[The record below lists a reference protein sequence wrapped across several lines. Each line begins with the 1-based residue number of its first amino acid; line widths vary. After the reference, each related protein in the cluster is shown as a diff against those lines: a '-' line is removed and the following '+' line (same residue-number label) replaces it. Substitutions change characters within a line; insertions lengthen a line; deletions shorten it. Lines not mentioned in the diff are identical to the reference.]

1 MTINPLERFA
11 LGAWQ
16 LSGPSIIHG
25 RNNGWGDFSEAQAE
39 TLLSACEQAGLNYI
53 DTAAA
58 YGNGESELRIG
69 RFLPVADV
77 EICTKLIPEPNMKCA
92 SAFQEPYVRGC
103 LIGSLARLNRACVDT
118 YLLHNPDTNALP
130 GQKLFRTLQREGLIR
145 HFGISARD
153 RFAAKKAIDVGFG
166 DTIELQYNAL
176 DRRSQPMISQAH
188 ALGMRVFLRG
198 VLASG
203 YLQSQAPLLTSNDIR
218 ALATTEQQ
226 TWLLSASASLAF
238 LDELPGGR
246 AVSALRFALGQPAT
260 KILVGMRDPARIAQ
274 MQLAGSLGALPSEMV
289 EKIERAVPVPFDG
302 WP

>member
-1 MTINPLERFA
+1 MTINALERFA

-16 LSGPSIIHG
+16 LAGPSLIQG
-25 RNNGWGDFSEAQAE
+25 RSNGWGDFSDVQAE
-39 TLLSACEQAGLNYI
+39 TLLDACKQAGLNYI
-53 DTAAA
+53 DTAAG

-69 RFLPVADV
+69 RFLPDTKVS
-77 EICTKLIPEPNMKCA
+77 ICTKLSPEPNMDCA
-92 SAFQEPYVRGC
+92 SSFREPYVRAS
-103 LIGSLARLNRACVDT
+103 LAGSLARLKRTNVDT

-130 GQKLFRTLQREGLIR
+130 NQKLFRTLQREGLIR

-166 DTIELQYNAL
+166 DTIELQFNAL
-176 DRRSQPMISQAH
+176 DRRSQSLISQAH

-203 YLQSQAPLLTSNDIR
+203 YLHSQAPQIANNDIR
-218 ALATTEQQ
+218 ALATNEQQ
-226 TWLLSASASLAF
+226 KWLLSASASLAF

-246 AVSALRFALGQPAT
+246 AVSALRLALAQPAT
-260 KILVGMRDPARIAQ
+260 KILVGMRDPKRIAQ
-274 MQLAGSLGALPSEMV
+274 MQLAGSLGALPSIV
-289 EKIERAVPVPFDG
+289 IEKIEKTLPTTFIG